1 MTPAETAAALK
12 KPIGDLGMQFMA
24 DPATRE
30 AGKALGLRGRP
41 LYHLGRGG
49 ALGDVPAEIVV
60 AAFAFFPP
68 EVVIEHWNAGR
79 AIISPPDAARAYA
92 GMCNDWGRRNLDVPA
107 SARALELL
115 ERVAD
120 GAEGAGLPLFVGWRL
135 LPRPDDVPG
144 RLAQVLNVM
153 REHRGSVHACA
164 VAAVGLGPLEAVMA
178 GTYGAANAAFFQWP
192 EPWPDAEP
200 YEADWRRAEE
210 LTVGAS
216 ASPYTIL
223 TSEERAELVALLGEL
238 HARCGLADA
247 PWLTPRTADRSQ

>member
-1 MTPAETAAALK
+1 VTPEQTAAALK

-68 EVVIEHWNAGR
+68 AVVIEHWNAAR
-79 AIISPPDAARAYA
+79 TVMSPPEGARFYAAQ
-92 GMCNDWGRRNLDVPA
+92 CNEWGRRNLTGLPGIERV
-107 SARALELL
+107 LELL
-115 ERVAD
+115 ERVTD
-120 GAEGAGLPLFVGWRL
+120 NAEGAGLPLFVGWRL

-153 REHRGSVHACA
+153 REHRGSVHAGA
-164 VAAVGLGPLEAVMA
+164 VAAVGLGPLEANLA
-178 GTYGAANAAFFQWP
+178 GSYGTAVAKFFQWP
-192 EPWPDAEP
+192 EPYPDATP
-200 YEADWRRAEE
+200 YKALWEQAEE
-210 LTVGAS
+210 LTSGA
-216 ASPYTIL
+216 AALPYGTL
-223 TSEERAELVALLGEL
+223 TAGERAELVSLLTEI
-238 HARCGLADA
+238 HARLGLSD
-247 PWLTPRTADRSQ
+247 PLGLGSR

>member
-1 MTPAETAAALK
+1 MTPQETAAALK

-30 AGKALGLRGRP
+30 AGRALGLRGRP

-49 ALGDVPAEIVV
+49 ALGDVPAEVVV

-68 EVVIEHWNAGR
+68 AVVIEHWNAGR
-79 AIISPPDAARAYA
+79 EVMSPPAGAVAYA
-92 GMCNDWGRRNLDVPA
+92 GMCNDWGRRHLDLPVA
-107 SARALELL
+107 ARALELL
-115 ERVAD
+115 ERVVD

-135 LPRPDDVPG
+135 LPRPSDVPG

-164 VAAVGLGPLEAVMA
+164 VAAVGLGPLEAIMA
-178 GTYGAANAAFFQWP
+178 GTYGAVNAKFFEWP
-192 EPWPDAEP
+192 EPWPDAAP
-200 YEADWRRAEE
+200 HVADWNQAEQ
-210 LTVGAS
+210 LTTA
-216 ASPYTIL
+216 AAAPPYAL
-223 TSEERAELVALLGEL
+223 LADEERAELVALLTEV

-247 PWLTPRTADRSQ
+247 PWLTPRQ